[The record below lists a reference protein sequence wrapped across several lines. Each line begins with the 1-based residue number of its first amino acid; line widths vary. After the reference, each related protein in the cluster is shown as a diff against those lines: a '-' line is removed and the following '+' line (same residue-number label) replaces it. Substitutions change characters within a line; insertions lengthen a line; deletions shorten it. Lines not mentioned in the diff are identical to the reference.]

1 MSLNVTVTQFTG
13 GLDAN
18 DLNINVTSNYLYALC
33 GKYALEANYLI
44 RPGGLLSNI
53 TTPTAV
59 PEPIEFIVSNNSLI
73 PNNGN
78 SASISSF
85 IGYNLLFIRNGI
97 SQSSINNGGSYFT
110 WDKGIGAFVCYTN
123 AATGELFQLYPFI

>member
-1 MSLNVTVTQFTG
+1 MSLTVTITQFSG
-13 GLDAN
+13 GVTAFDM
-18 DLNINVTSNYLYALC
+18 DLEKRANYLYALC

-78 SASISSF
+78 SVSISSF

-97 SQSSINNGGSYFT
+97 SQSSIDNGGSYFT
-110 WDKGIGAFVCYTN
+110 WDKGIGTFVCYTN